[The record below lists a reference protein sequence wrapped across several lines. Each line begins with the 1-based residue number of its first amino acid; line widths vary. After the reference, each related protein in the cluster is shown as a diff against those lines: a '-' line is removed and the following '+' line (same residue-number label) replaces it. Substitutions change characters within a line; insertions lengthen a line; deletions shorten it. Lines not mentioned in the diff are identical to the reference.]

1 MEDFTCYC
9 VVATIL
15 LIYFTT
21 TTSLYHR
28 IYRQCKNAIVVTT
41 KDKDDDSSKDVARVL
56 DPGNLKQTIPTTL
69 RMKDQEIS
77 QFSAAN
83 RRKDKKSEKETNGKN
98 GDNWRCVCETG
109 FLPPGLLKSFGGMES
124 VLRMSTGQCYHKAP

>member
-1 MEDFTCYC
+1 
-9 VVATIL
+9 
-15 LIYFTT
+15 
-21 TTSLYHR
+21 
-28 IYRQCKNAIVVTT
+28 
-41 KDKDDDSSKDVARVL
+41 
-56 DPGNLKQTIPTTL
+56 
-69 RMKDQEIS
+69 MKDQEIS